1 MAARDWRHQSQAGGL
16 FHFEACV
23 TMNRFA
29 IFAFVFFGCLL
40 AIDCS
45 VAVGKS
51 TTAFQVSVTSAK
63 QAGVPAT
70 VLMSK
75 TRIERGDTQL
85 KPALDKL
92 IKEADAALR
101 DGPYSVTDKQKVAPS
116 GDKHDYA
123 SYGRYWWPDSSKPN
137 GLPYIR
143 RDGKTNPDSQRE
155 HSPRWKNES

>member
-70 VLMSK
+70 VLMSDEVLVKTK
-75 TRIERGDTQL
+75 TRIERGDPQL

-92 IKEADAALR
+92 IKL
-101 DGPYSVTDKQKVAPS
+101 SLI
-116 GDKHDYA
+116 H
-123 SYGRYWWPDSSKPN
+123 
-137 GLPYIR
+137 I
-143 RDGKTNPDSQRE
+143 
-155 HSPRWKNES
+155 